1 MLIVTFHN
9 DSTGEPTSK
18 IGNYDVQVTVNG
30 YKMLYTGRLEGH
42 PRGDWRDLIIDWA
55 EQLRLEQAKER
66 VLIEQ
71 PG

>member
-1 MLIVTFHN
+1 MLIVSFRN
-9 DSTGEPTSK
+9 DGTGKPADK
-18 IGNYDVQVTVNG
+18 VGNYDVQVTVNG
-30 YKMLYTGRLEGH
+30 YKLLYTDKVKGH
-42 PRGDWRDLIIDWA
+42 QRGDWRDLIIDWA